1 MRQPFLKDTVKI
13 RSDQIALKGV
23 SMRCSSSRSE
33 QLWSLLL
40 DIPDFTNSERFDLL
54 GDGVHDVALL
64 DYQW

>member
-1 MRQPFLKDTVKI
+1 
-13 RSDQIALKGV
+13 
-23 SMRCSSSRSE
+23 MRCSSSRSE

-40 DIPDFTNSERFDLL
+40 DIPDFTNLGRFDFL

>member
-1 MRQPFLKDTVKI
+1 
-13 RSDQIALKGV
+13 
-23 SMRCSSSRSE
+23 MRCSSSRSE